1 MSFENRLKR
10 LRDTFTQIQI
20 LRDTIK
26 LKGQKMRELSKE
38 NRSMA
43 QELSQKLDEY
53 AELVK

>member
-10 LRDTFTQIQI
+10 LRNTFMEIQVMRNI
-20 LRDTIK
+20 IK
-26 LKGQKMRELSKE
+26 SKGQDIRQLSKE

-43 QELSQKLDEY
+43 QELSRKLDEY